1 MRGFGIYSPH
11 SAVPKCEGFLYLYH
25 RPCLNLRPALPT
37 HPSDARTDDGFL
49 FTIPS
54 RPECPPPYIN
64 HHHNQ
69 QTRHVA
75 LIDVTFILV
84 HQASSKKCPTAEQAK
99 PLVHPALPLQRHDD
113 TGSGRGIATPRH
125 RESQHRGAKFGIVM
139 TTAATNQ
146 QRWGPKPKVGGSKR
160 AAAARLLRHTPPNIN
175 ISASRELRWWT
186 AGV

>member
-1 MRGFGIYSPH
+1 MPH
-11 SAVPKCEGFLYLYH
+11 
-25 RPCLNLRPALPT
+25 AL
-37 HPSDARTDDGFL
+37 
-49 FTIPS
+49 
-54 RPECPPPYIN
+54 IN

-146 QRWGPKPKVGGSKR
+146 QRWGQPKVGGSKR